1 MSMTALLART
11 GRAMLFLVAV
21 APVSRIDAQVDRAQ
35 AIVVETSRGEFSFET
50 YPTEAPRTVLHV
62 VELVKAGFYNG
73 QRFHRAVPGF
83 VVQWGDPQSRDLA
96 KEGMWGRGAGA
107 GSGSPIG
114 VPEITKRRTHVKG
127 AVAIAHPGNPAMA
140 DSQIYVTLA
149 NREDLNGRYTVF
161 GRIVSGMDVL
171 DYLQRGDTIRRM
183 YVKE

>member
-1 MSMTALLART
+1 
-11 GRAMLFLVAV
+11 
-21 APVSRIDAQVDRAQ
+21 
-35 AIVVETSRGEFSFET
+35 
-50 YPTEAPRTVLHV
+50 
-62 VELVKAGFYNG
+62 
-73 QRFHRAVPGF
+73 
-83 VVQWGDPQSRDLA
+83 DPQSRDLT